1 MHRLLRTVGRVK
13 HIVFGS
19 KSLLT
24 GGRAADLLGR
34 YAALLG
40 KIGSADFV
48 EVHCIDTSGNESAA
62 GFLLNG
68 GANLVVEAA
77 HTSLPEPENDEAV
90 AYMQKQLDS
99 FELVPIDFRWIER

>member
-24 GGRAADLLGR
+24 GAKAADLLGR

-48 EVHCIDTSGNESAA
+48 ELRCIDSSGNESSA

-77 HTSLPEPENDEAV
+77 HTGLPEPENDDATT
-90 AYMQKQLDS
+90 YMQNQLDS
-99 FELVPIDFRWIER
+99 FELVSIDFRWTER